1 MPAEKQQFFRE
12 NFQWSVLK
20 RNAMSV
26 AEALVTSFSMIPGG
40 RALQH
45 IPGIHSGGIAFM
57 KSLTDQLA
65 NYASYHR
72 DRRNIATH
80 FIGIPMILFS
90 IILLLSRPIWWAN
103 AVIPATPALL
113 VSVVMGLYYLR
124 LDIPLGLFMGIIL
137 VSMLKLAAP
146 LAIAD
151 TSSWLTWGIGLF
163 VVGWIFQSIGHIWE
177 GKKPAFLD
185 DIIGLIIGPLF
196 VATELVFALGG
207 RAELHAEITRRVGKT
222 RVGKKAESH

>member
-1 MPAEKQQFFRE
+1 
-12 NFQWSVLK
+12 
-20 RNAMSV
+20 
-26 AEALVTSFSMIPGG
+26 
-40 RALQH
+40 
-45 IPGIHSGGIAFM
+45 
-57 KSLTDQLA
+57 LTDQLA

-90 IILLLSRPIWWAN
+90 IVLLLSRPIWMADT
-103 AVIPATPALL
+103 VIPVTPALL
-113 VSVVMGLYYLR
+113 ISALMGLYYLR
-124 LDIPLGLFMGIIL
+124 LDMPLGLFMCIIL

-146 LAIAD
+146 LALGE
-151 TSSWLTWGIGLF
+151 TSSWLSWGIGLF

-207 RAELHAEITRRVGKT
+207 RSELHAEITQRVGKT
-222 RVGKKAESH
+222 RVGKNAESH